1 MTFDFNKDAA
11 LLLEDREARN
21 LLLAHGMPYYA
32 LAALLLVG
40 GIVVMFF
47 QLAIGIALAVL
58 ALLVA
63 AFGARGLLLSGKK
76 REDRLTSI
84 LVANRIKTEKDRGK
98 IITKEDTVKIKF
110 EYDPLY
116 REKVMSKIRKNEDE
130 AYERRINNCK
140 VNLENLEDD
149 RAEEIRKLTA
159 ARWEYVGG
167 NAVLFN
173 MTEGK
178 IKVNGTLCLFSDI
191 IGAELNKEDS
201 YRKVAG
207 KPTKDQPNPPSVK
220 VPTCNHVGVLVNI
233 SGYQSEVELLKVTVD
248 QTDKA
253 YAKAMKDAKDII
265 NKLRYLSTVPVPENY
280 LPVEDEASVI
290 AIDDQIIEAQRE
302 LDAAKANKPT
312 YSIPERYL
320 LDQ

>member
-1 MTFDFNKDAA
+1 MTFDFNRDAAA
-11 LLLEDREARN
+11 LLDEKESRK
-21 LLLAHGMPYYA
+21 LLLMHGMPFYA
-32 LAALLLVG
+32 LGALLLVG

-47 QLAIGIALAVL
+47 QLTIGIVLAVL
-58 ALLVA
+58 SVLVA
-63 AFGARGLLLSGKK
+63 AFGARGILLSSKK
-76 REDRLTSI
+76 KEDLLTSI
-84 LVANRIKTEKDRGK
+84 LVANKIKTEKDRGK
-98 IITKEDTVKIKF
+98 IITKADAVKIKF

-116 REKVMSKIRKNEDE
+116 REKVMSKIRKNADD
-130 AYERRINNCK
+130 AYERRINNCQ

-149 RAEEIRKLTA
+149 RAEEIQRLTA
-159 ARWEYVGG
+159 ARWEIMGG
-167 NAVLFN
+167 GAVKFN

-178 IKVNGTLCLFSDI
+178 LKINGTQCLFSDI

-253 YAKAMKDAKDII
+253 YTRAMKDAKDII
-265 NKLRYLSTVPVPENY
+265 NKLRYLSTVPVPMDY
-280 LPVEDEASVI
+280 LPVEDEATVL
-290 AIDDQIIEAQRE
+290 AIDDKIIEAQRE
-302 LDAAKANKPT
+302 LDAAKADKPT
-312 YSIPERYL
+312 YDVPSQYL
-320 LDQ
+320 MD

>member
-1 MTFDFNKDAA
+1 MTFDFNRDAA
-11 LLLEDREARN
+11 LLLDEKESRN
-21 LLLAHGMPYYA
+21 LLLMHGMPFYA
-32 LAALLLVG
+32 LGALLLVG

-47 QLAIGIALAVL
+47 QLTIGIVLAVL
-58 ALLVA
+58 AVLVA
-63 AFGARGLLLSGKK
+63 AFGARGILLSSKK
-76 REDRLTSI
+76 KEDLLTSI
-84 LVANRIKTEKDRGK
+84 LVANKIKTEKDRGK
-98 IITKEDTVKIKF
+98 IITKSDAVKIKF

-116 REKVMSKIRKNEDE
+116 REKVMSKIRKNADD
-130 AYERRINNCK
+130 AYERRINNCQ

-149 RAEEIRKLTA
+149 RAEEIQRLTA
-159 ARWEYVGG
+159 ARWEIMGG
-167 NAVLFN
+167 GAVKFN

-178 IKVNGTLCLFSDI
+178 LKINGTQCLFSDI

-253 YAKAMKDAKDII
+253 YTRAMKDAKDII
-265 NKLRYLSTVPVPENY
+265 NKLRYLSTVPVPMDY
-280 LPVEDEASVI
+280 LPVEDEATVL
-290 AIDDQIIEAQRE
+290 AIDDKIIEAQRE
-302 LDAAKANKPT
+302 LDAAKADKPT
-312 YSIPERYL
+312 YDVPSQYL
-320 LDQ
+320 MD